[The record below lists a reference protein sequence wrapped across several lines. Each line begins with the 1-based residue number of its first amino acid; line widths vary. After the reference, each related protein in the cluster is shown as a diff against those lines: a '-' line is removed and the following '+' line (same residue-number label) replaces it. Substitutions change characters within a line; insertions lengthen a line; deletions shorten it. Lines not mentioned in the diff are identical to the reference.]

1 MSSFGHDASIDD
13 PLDPTAFTLDDDVL
27 GRRARALFDAIDD
40 AIFVHDL
47 DGHIL
52 DANPAACRRLGYTRE
67 EFLRLSTRDIDDPE
81 FAAGYAERLQTQMET
96 GSLNCEGRH
105 RTKDGRVIPV
115 DINTSSMQ
123 FDGQPAVLAVMRD
136 LSERKLAERRRNTV
150 FAVTRI
156 LAESPRVRD
165 ATPPLVRA
173 IGEGIGWEYGVIWTV
188 DRRANVLRC
197 AAQWHAADFLAV
209 DLQERT
215 RTITYSEGEGVPGR
229 VWATANAAWEVD
241 LALEPG
247 CRHAVAALDAGMKQA
262 FAVPI
267 TLGLEIL
274 GVIEYFTD
282 ARLPP
287 DHDLRQMLSLIV
299 SHIGQFITRRRVEA
313 DLGKFEAFYHALVES
328 LPQNIFRKDSDG
340 VFTFAN
346 QRFCNILGRK
356 LDEVVGKTDYDFFP
370 YDLAEKYRRDD
381 AQVMR
386 TGKNIELVEEHCT
399 PQGEKLFVE
408 VIKTPVF
415 DLDGKVIGTQCF
427 FWDVTQKHRA
437 EEALQESERRY
448 RQLTEA
454 ALDAII
460 VADQRGDIRLFNKA
474 AERAFGYE
482 AAEVL
487 GAPLTLLMPHEFQP
501 LHDRGL
507 RRYVDTRKPRVVG
520 RTVEMRG
527 RRKDGTEFPLE
538 LSLNAI
544 DVGGELQFLGAIRD
558 LSERNKMRAMLNQ
571 NEKLASIGLLSAG
584 VAHEINNPLAYVA
597 NNLVVLERDNK
608 ALMQLVN
615 LYESGRQ
622 QLTQTAPSLTREIE
636 TLAERIDLSYVR
648 DNLDRVLTRTR
659 LGVERVTKIVQSL
672 RGLAR
677 TSAPQMEDAYLP
689 DIIDMGLD
697 MIRGQLQRRGVKIE
711 QNYKDLPK
719 VHCVTT
725 QIGQVVLNILVNAMQ
740 AIESAGRSEGLIRIT
755 AWTTAE
761 ELIAEFS
768 DNGTGI
774 DKENMSKLFDP
785 FFTTKPVGEG
795 TGLGLSISHNI
806 ITGHGGRIEVESQV
820 GVGTTFRITL
830 PLEPARGRS

>member
-1 MSSFGHDASIDD
+1 MDSPDHDVFVD
-13 PLDPTAFTLDDDVL
+13 DPTAFTLDDDVL

-67 EFLRLSTRDIDDPE
+67 EFLRLTTRDIDDPE
-81 FAAGYAERLQTQMET
+81 FAAGYEERLQRQMQT
-96 GSLNCEGRH
+96 GGLNCEGRH

-115 DINTSSMQ
+115 DINTSSLQ
-123 FDGQPAVLAVMRD
+123 FDGKPAVLAVMRD

-156 LAESPRVRD
+156 LADSPRVRD
-165 ATPPLVRA
+165 ATPLLVRA

-188 DRRANVLRC
+188 ERRANVLRC
-197 AAQWHAADFLAV
+197 AAQWHAADFDAP
-209 DLQERT
+209 DLNALT
-215 RTITYSEGEGVPGR
+215 RTITFQEGEGLPGR
-229 VWATANAAWEVD
+229 IWATATPAWEID
-241 LALEPG
+241 LASEPYP
-247 CRHAVAALDAGMKQA
+247 HALAARAAGMKQA

-282 ARLPP
+282 TRVPP
-287 DHDLRQMLSLIV
+287 DNDMRQMLSAIV
-299 SHIGQFITRRRVEA
+299 SHIGQFITRRRVES

-328 LPQNIFRKDSDG
+328 LPQNIFRKDRDG

-346 QRFCNILGRK
+346 QRFCNILGRT
-356 LDEVVGKTDYDFFP
+356 LDNVVGKTDYDFFP
-370 YDLAEKYRRDD
+370 RELADKYRQDD

-399 PQGEKLFVE
+399 PQGQKLFVE
-408 VIKTPVF
+408 VIKTPVYN
-415 DLDGKVIGTQCF
+415 LEGKVIGTQCF
-427 FWDVTQKHRA
+427 FWDVTEKHRS

-460 VADQRGDIRLFNKA
+460 VADQRGDIQLFNKA
-474 AERAFGYE
+474 AERTFGYR
-482 AAEVL
+482 AGEVL
-487 GAPLTLLMPHEFQP
+487 GAPLALLMPAEFQP

-507 RRYVDTRKPRVVG
+507 RRYVETRKARVVG
-520 RTVEMRG
+520 RTVELRG
-527 RRKDGTEFPLE
+527 RRKDGVEFPLE

-544 DVGGELQFLGAIRD
+544 DVGGELRFLGAIRD

-608 ALMQLVN
+608 ALMELVN

-622 QLTQTAPSLTREIE
+622 QLAQTAPEVTRQIE
-636 TLAERIDLSYVR
+636 ALAGKIDLPYVR
-648 DNLDRVLTRTR
+648 DNLDRVLSRTR
-659 LGVERVTKIVQSL
+659 QGVERVTKIVQSL

-677 TSAPQMEDAYLP
+677 TSSPQMEEAYLP
-689 DIIDMGLD
+689 DIVDMGLD
-697 MIRGQLQRRGVKIE
+697 MIRGQLQRRGVKVE
-711 QNYKDLPK
+711 QNYQNIPK
-719 VHCVTT
+719 VQCVTT

-740 AIESAGRSEGLIRIT
+740 AIESAARSEGLIRVT
-755 AWTTAE
+755 AWTTSE
-761 ELIAEFS
+761 ELILEIA

-774 DKENMSKLFDP
+774 DPDNMSKLFDP

-820 GVGTTFRITL
+820 GIGTAFRITL
-830 PLEPARGRS
+830 PLEPVRGRS